1 VEIGPTHLNSAG
13 CRVLVGHGHRP
24 NGQRPGQA
32 HSITR
37 PRQTLCHRATHR
49 HLLRRPVPD
58 RGAAPTCT
66 CCPYPPP
73 PMGYHRS
80 QAPFLL
86 LAPRLAP
93 PLPPHMHRCCVDEP
107 GVAPAQAPTLMSPCT
122 HATPLTRARRRA
134 IIRHKERPQQP
145 RHCRL
150 LPPRHNRECQTP
162 PVPIRS
168 RRRLLELHP
177 APMHLCVPSSS
188 GLDYP
193 SNPLPMD
200 NSTEEV
206 PPRAADSGESPF
218 SPPPQNQCT
227 ASPAFTSVY
236 SPTSSRCWFT
246 VSTAT
251 PPPSHHGSSSTP
263 HSPIFFD
270 WATSPS
276 AGMPFLTG
284 RLC

>member
-1 VEIGPTHLNSAG
+1 LPGFSGPRPSTKWPAPRAG
-13 CRVLVGHGHRP
+13 ALGHPSPPDTVSPRHP
-24 NGQRPGQA
+24 QTPIA
-32 HSITR
+32 PPCSR
-37 PRQTLCHRATHR
+37 PRRRPHV
-49 HLLRRPVPD
+49 HLLSLST
-58 RGAAPTCT
+58 AAHGLSSKP
-66 CCPYPPP
+66 
-73 PMGYHRS
+73 S
-80 QAPFLL
+80 PFSP
-86 LAPRLAP
+86 PRLAP

-145 RHCRL
+145 RHCHL

-162 PVPIRS
+162 PVPVRS

-193 SNPLPMD
+193 SNPLPMG

-263 HSPIFFD
+263 HSPIFFN

-276 AGMPFLTG
+276 VGMPFLTG